1 MLAIIV
7 SESKKSRQ
15 ESLFGR
21 FFHFFV
27 RNIDYFYYFR
37 KRKRT
42 NAKEMAVKILSVDDE
57 LDLELLLTQY
67 FRRKIRKGEYEF
79 HFAHNGLEAL
89 TMLLKEKDFDIIL
102 SDINMPEMDGLSLL
116 TKINEMQN
124 PALKCIMVSAYGDMG
139 NIRQAMNNGAFDFAT
154 KPIDLDDL
162 SLTIEKAIEQISYI
176 KAMQQEHIQLE
187 SIKGDLAVAR
197 EIQQAILP
205 RIIPPF
211 PENAHQIDI
220 AASMEAAKDVGG
232 DFYDFFRIDEDHIG
246 FVIADV
252 SGKGVPAAI
261 FMAVCRTLIRATGIK
276 GGAPSECITYTND
289 LLVEES
295 VSDMFVTVF
304 YGIYHLKTG
313 EVVYT
318 NAGHNPPYVVKADG
332 SIKNLPLSKN
342 LVTGIVEGYQYTEET
357 LQLEHGDTLLLYTD
371 GVTEAIDTESK
382 EYGEERLKNLLR
394 QSAQASCQE
403 LIDMVKADVKSFAGD
418 EEQSDDITL
427 LAIKRL

>member
-1 MLAIIV
+1 
-7 SESKKSRQ
+7 
-15 ESLFGR
+15 
-21 FFHFFV
+21 
-27 RNIDYFYYFR
+27 
-37 KRKRT
+37 
-42 NAKEMAVKILSVDDE
+42 MAVKILSVDDE

-116 TKINEMQN
+116 TKINEMQR
-124 PALKCIMVSAYGDMG
+124 PSMKCIMVSAYGDMG

-162 SLTIEKAIEQISYI
+162 SVTIEKAIEQINFI
-176 KAMQQEHIQLE
+176 KSMQQEHMQLE
-187 SIKGDLAVAR
+187 SIKSDLAVAS

-205 RIIPPF
+205 RIFPPF
-211 PENAHQIDI
+211 PENAQQIDI
-220 AASMEAAKDVGG
+220 AASMNAAKDVGG
-232 DFYDFFRIDEDHIG
+232 DFYDFFRIDNDHIS

-261 FMAVCRTLIRATGIK
+261 FMAVSRTLIRATGIR
-276 GGAPSECITYTND
+276 GVTPSECITYSND

-295 VSDMFVTVF
+295 VNCMFVTVF
-304 YGIYHLKTG
+304 YGIYNIRTG
-313 EVVYT
+313 EVTYT

-332 SIKNLPLSKN
+332 SIQRLPITKNV
-342 LVTGIVEGYQYTEET
+342 LVGFVEDFQFTEDT
-357 LQLEHGDTLLLYTD
+357 VQLEHGDTLLLYTD
-371 GVTEAIDTESK
+371 GVTEAINVNCE
-382 EYGEERLKNLLR
+382 EYGTGRLKAVLAR
-394 QSAQASCQE
+394 HGQSNCQE
-403 LIDMVKADVKSFAGD
+403 MIDAVKADVKAFAGE